1 MYKRKHIKP
10 YLDCG
15 NFEESICVFPSELQ
29 SYNAFNGQPTIL
41 NIGDISV
48 LGKNSP
54 TDRIV

>member
-1 MYKRKHIKP
+1 M
-10 YLDCG
+10 DCE